1 MKNEETKQKAG
12 IGKKIL
18 LAAAVILVLL
28 ILLLAVRGRSNDTA
42 SGQEETPE
50 EAREL
55 GLEFPY
61 ALENGKLEVSSLF
74 QYSGDNPDC
83 GDEMGEDTAA
93 LAVTNLSEQHLTCAR
108 FTAELA
114 DGTQLRFEVTDI
126 PAGQTVWAF
135 EAENTAYDLENTC
148 LNMSCEASFE
158 DVPPLAEDSL
168 ETEVSGTSVT
178 LTNVSGAELTNVTVY
193 CHCWFNEVNFG
204 GLTYAYPVSSIPA
217 GESVEIQAEECY
229 LGEAAV
235 VRVSKDG

>member
-12 IGKKIL
+12 IGKKL
-18 LAAAVILVLL
+18 LPAAAVILVLL
-28 ILLLAVRGRSNDTA
+28 VILLAVRGRNG
-42 SGQEETPE
+42 SGAAQGEEDPQE
-50 EAREL
+50 AQEL

-83 GDEMGEDTAA
+83 GDEMGEETGA

-148 LNMSCEASFE
+148 LSIRCEASFE
-158 DVPPLAEDSL
+158 DVSPLAEDSL
-168 ETEVSGTSVT
+168 TTEVSGTSVT
-178 LTNVSGAELTNVTVY
+178 LTNVSGEELTNLTVY